1 MPYTVPKRFGKT
13 FKKNGGVQPR
23 SAKLRDLLRGC
34 GLPPADGSDAI
45 MLATIPE
52 FWQLLADSR
61 LVTAEQHQ
69 QLMAS
74 FGQVR
79 GAVTQGNARTLA
91 EWLISRGV
99 LTRYQTMVLMAGR
112 SGPFV
117 YGDYKLY
124 DRLES
129 GSLAGMFRAVHVPT
143 QHPVVLQFLTGPAT
157 QDPRQWAALASQ
169 LQVHS
174 TAQHPHLQRC
184 FEAVDLTS
192 YRFLVVEDLRGQ
204 GVDQLLAGGQRLAP
218 AEACRI
224 IRCAALALMPLQ
236 QRGVM
241 HGDIRPARLWL
252 EQGGNVKLLREP
264 VSGFT
269 PVFLSTPDAAELLGP
284 RADYLAPEFLQEGTA
299 PDALTD
305 IYALGCTLYELL
317 AGQPP
322 FPGADLRTK
331 MHQHATQPIQSL
343 DAIGVPQPL
352 SQVVAYLMAKNPAV
366 RYQHLNQVIV
376 QISPFVDSSRLN
388 LASPKPPATLAAYE
402 RAIQQRQS
410 NAAAA
415 GTGRSTL
422 PGMSPAGRGTAGS
435 VGVRPVTTTPA
446 AGTGTPAA
454 TGGGSSVLKS
464 RQRHKPAQQQLF
476 FKIGIAG
483 GVVLLLLIVL
493 IWLNSSPRRAPV
505 KPRGGASSGRAP
517 ALTDGPAAGS
527 AGEPDQ
533 AAATDGGP
541 PEFVTDGGEQ
551 PWPSPTDGQPVSLRY
566 LPPGAQVFLIVRPAD
581 LLAHPEGPRILQALG
596 PAFARTQAAW
606 EAAAG
611 LPLSEMEQLI
621 VSFHDAGDPL
631 PRQTLVVRP
640 QTPVAKESLL
650 QKWGNPAAAS
660 PDAEEYRGS
669 GGWSYLLPAGA
680 ADGVFVV
687 GRPDQIREIHAA
699 QSAPPA
705 IPVAME
711 KLLKTSDDRRHLT
724 VLFTPNELVSNF
736 CRDGRPWSLCAPRQV
751 REPLDWLLGDGMQAV
766 SFSVHVAEASYA
778 ELRFVPRL
786 GAMPGVNPV
795 AEFPGR
801 LQQMP
806 DLVERHVAGS
816 NSQGRLAAMRYPQM
830 LRFLHAHSRIGVEN
844 NLAVVNVSLPAS
856 AIHDLVLAT
865 QIALSTSPSSGAAAS
880 SAAAEPPP

>member
-1 MPYTVPKRFGKT
+1 MPV
-13 FKKNGGVQPR
+13 
-23 SAKLRDLLRGC
+23 
-34 GLPPADGSDAI
+34 
-45 MLATIPE
+45 TIPE

-157 QDPRQWAALASQ
+157 QEPRQWAALAPQ

-174 TAQHPHLQRC
+174 AVQHPHLQRC

-204 GVDQLLAGGQRLAP
+204 GVDQLLFGGQRLAP

-269 PVFLSTPDAAELLGP
+269 PVSLSTPDAAERLAP
-284 RADYLAPEFLQEGTA
+284 RADYLAPEFLQDGTA

-322 FPGADLRTK
+322 FPGADFRTK

-352 SQVVAYLMAKNPAV
+352 AQVVAYLMAKNPAV

-376 QISPFVDSSRLN
+376 QISPFVDASRLN

-415 GTGRSTL
+415 DTGLSRL
-422 PGMSPAGRGTAGS
+422 PGMSPTGRGPAGS
-435 VGVRPVTTTPA
+435 ASVRPVTATPV
-446 AGTGTPAA
+446 AGTETPAA
-454 TGGGSSVLKS
+454 TGAGNSVLQR

-493 IWLNSSPRRAPV
+493 IWLNSSPSQAPV
-505 KPRGGASSGRAP
+505 KPRRGASSGRVP
-517 ALTDGPAAGS
+517 ALTDGPAAGGAS
-527 AGEPDQ
+527 GPDQ
-533 AAATDGGP
+533 ATSPAAADGGP
-541 PEFVTDGGEQ
+541 PESVADGGEP

-596 PAFARTQAAW
+596 PMFARTQAAW

-611 LPLSEMEQLI
+611 LPLSGMEQLI

-631 PRQTLVVRP
+631 PRPTLVVRP
-640 QTPVAKESLL
+640 KTPVAKESLL
-650 QKWGNPAAAS
+650 QKWGNPAPAS
-660 PDAEEYRGS
+660 PDSEVYRGP
-669 GGWSYLLPAGA
+669 GGWSYLLPADA
-680 ADGVFVV
+680 QDGVFVV
-687 GRPDQIREIHAA
+687 GRPEQVREIQAA
-699 QSAPPA
+699 QGAPPA
-705 IPVAME
+705 ISVAME
-711 KLLKTSDDRRHLT
+711 KLLKTSDDRRHVT

-736 CRDGRPWSLCAPRQV
+736 FRDGRPWSLCAPRQI

-766 SFSVHVAEASYA
+766 SFSLHVGEASYA

-795 AEFPGR
+795 AEFPSR
-801 LQQMP
+801 LQRMP
-806 DLVERHVAGS
+806 DLVERHVAGLDP
-816 NSQGRLAAMRYPQM
+816 QGRLAAMRYPQM
-830 LRFLHAHSRIGVEN
+830 LRFLHAHSRIDVEG
-844 NLAVVNVSLPAS
+844 NLAVVNVSLPTS

-865 QIALSTSPSSGAAAS
+865 QIALATSSDSGSAAS
-880 SAAAEPPP
+880 SATAEPPP